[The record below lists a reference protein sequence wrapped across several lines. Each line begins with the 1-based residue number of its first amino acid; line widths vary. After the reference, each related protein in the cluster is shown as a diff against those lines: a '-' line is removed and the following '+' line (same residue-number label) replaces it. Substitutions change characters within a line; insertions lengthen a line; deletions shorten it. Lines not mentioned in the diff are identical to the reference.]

1 MRKSWKTH
9 WETII
14 EILMR
19 DEPTWWLGLE
29 KCGTGLRTS
38 QKQTK
43 CLIPWRT
50 EPWRRGSY
58 KGNLLTAGFWLE
70 KLSDGGTIVKGH
82 LENNPESQWW
92 PVSFW
97 VPGLGRPLNSNLIS
111 IWPGRCDRG
120 ILACVLS
127 PTKFRTGAGPIPQV
141 RVISSPSYTKLGT
154 AKAKP
159 KEDRDTGW
167 VSFPVYLFTNRCQVY
182 FVLRLNGRAGG
193 DKMTKL

>member
-1 MRKSWKTH
+1 MGDNHRNF
-9 WETII
+9 
-14 EILMR
+14 
-19 DEPTWWLGLE
+19 DERWAHVVTGLE

-58 KGNLLTAGFWLE
+58 KGNLLTAGFWFE
-70 KLSDGGTIVKGH
+70 KLSDGDAIVKGH

-97 VPGLGRPLNSNLIS
+97 VPGLGRPLNPNLIS

-120 ILACVLS
+120 ILACALS
-127 PTKFRTGAGPIPQV
+127 PTKFRTGAGPILQV

-154 AKAKP
+154 AKANP
-159 KEDRDTGW
+159 KRTGTQDGWASQSISLQIDTK
-167 VSFPVYLFTNRCQVY
+167 FT
-182 FVLRLNGRAGG
+182 LS
-193 DKMTKL
+193 